1 VEELTRANEALE
13 FENQG
18 LKARIDS
25 MDSVPVLIM
34 GDEFEFYPGEIK
46 DLLLAALSEALKG
59 TPPKSRR
66 ADVVRDIIRSN
77 DYQKLG
83 AAKSEEVKRL
93 LRNYDGMTGRIRQ
106 SLKELGFEIT
116 EEGKHYKVTYY
127 GDSRYQTT
135 YAKTP
140 SDGRS
145 GKNCAQETINMA
157 F

>member
-1 VEELTRANEALE
+1 
-13 FENQG
+13 
-18 LKARIDS
+18 
-25 MDSVPVLIM
+25 
-34 GDEFEFYPGEIK
+34 
-46 DLLLAALSEALKG
+46 
-59 TPPKSRR
+59 
-66 ADVVRDIIRSN
+66 
-77 DYQKLG
+77 
-83 AAKSEEVKRL
+83 
-93 LRNYDGMTGRIRQ
+93 MTGRIRQ